1 MKNIILQH
9 WSGELGE
16 LEERSRDN
24 IMEYAKFCGADYEL
38 LRGNVF
44 RKNLAPQCQKCIML
58 DSQFD
63 EYDTVVMVDIDMFT
77 RVGNT
82 KNIFTDDTGFGR
94 HFGIQTALRK
104 NLCRSIPHLGSLIAP
119 FWGGSIYRGE
129 REMRQR
135 LREGMVESEMQRFSD
150 SSYVDEGIMH
160 RLAMK
165 AGMRHDDP
173 NMYLDEDKWNKSSFE
188 DDVSDGYIIHI
199 RNKIKNTPGRPSPK
213 QDKMLNYHALV
224 KRGIVE

>member
-1 MKNIILQH
+1 
-9 WSGELGE
+9 
-16 LEERSRDN
+16 
-24 IMEYAKFCGADYEL
+24 
-38 LRGNVF
+38 
-44 RKNLAPQCQKCIML
+44 ML

-63 EYDTVVMVDIDMFT
+63 EYDIVCMMDMDMFT

-94 HFGIQTALRK
+94 HYGIQTDLRK
-104 NLCRSIPHLGSLIAP
+104 NLCRTIPHLGSLIAP

-135 LREGMVESEMQRFSD
+135 LREHMVEDEMKRFSN

-173 NMYLDEDKWNKSSFE
+173 NMYLDRDQWNKSSFE
-188 DDVSDGYIIHI
+188 EDVSDGYIIHI
-199 RNKIKNTPGRPSPK
+199 RRKMKHTPGRPSPK
-213 QDKMLNYHALV
+213 QDKILNFRKLV
-224 KRGIVE
+224 NEGIIDG